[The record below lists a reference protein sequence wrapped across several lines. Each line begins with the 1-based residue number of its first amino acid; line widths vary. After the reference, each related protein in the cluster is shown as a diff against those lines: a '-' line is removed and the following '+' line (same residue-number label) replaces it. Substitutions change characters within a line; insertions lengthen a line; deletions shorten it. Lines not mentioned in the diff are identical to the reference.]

1 MRQTG
6 HHRPRHPGEHRTGH
20 ATEPGTL
27 GEPWTFGEPG
37 TLGEPWTV
45 GEPGTPGEPW
55 TLGEPWTVGEPGTLG
70 EPGTVGEP
78 GTLGE
83 PGTVGEPGTTGK
95 SRTFRKLGTLR
106 ELGTLGPREIHW
118 RLGDLP
124 SELRHARRAQQ
135 LPGNPQIHP
144 RLTERALDR
153 RRRNPRV
160 YRYRDGHRHGCDG
173 NRNGHWRAWCGR
185 RGSGQLQR

>member
-20 ATEPGTL
+20 ARHHRTGHATEPGAL
-27 GEPWTFGEPG
+27 GEPWAFGEPG

-45 GEPGTPGEPW
+45 GEPGTVV
-55 TLGEPWTVGEPGTLG
+55 EPWTVGEPL
-70 EPGTVGEP
+70 
-78 GTLGE
+78 
-83 PGTVGEPGTTGK
+83 
-95 SRTFRKLGTLR
+95 TLR

-153 RRRNPRV
+153 RRWNPRV

-173 NRNGHWRAWCGR
+173 NRNGHRRAWCDR
-185 RGSGQLQR
+185 RGRGQLQR